1 MPSIPALPA
10 RSSPPVPTF
19 EEPWGNRRDTGSLEE
34 VSNAMKTLS
43 ELLTPEERAAIRAPI
58 EQARTL
64 PRRAFVD
71 EGFYEFEV
79 EHALKESWLAVA
91 FATEIPGAGDIAPLT
106 VLGLPVL
113 LARGRDGIARAFH
126 NVCPYDGCEV
136 SIGAQRGVETI
147 VTPYHGWKYD
157 LDGTLLEAN
166 YWDGTP
172 KAAGTALDALNAD
185 LVPIPCEEWMS
196 TVFVHPGKRPLPFA
210 EQYRPVFEHLKDID
224 LERLHIGLDEKG
236 EPMVRTLPID
246 ANWKTVYE
254 NYAPNVYHE
263 SFVHAMYRR
272 SPHSPRV
279 DGKRNK
285 TYTEINDPSGYLGLC
300 YDNKIGASLYGRT
313 NLPKV
318 LNRDGSPNRVNT
330 IANVYPNWVTTMLG
344 DTARIAIF
352 LPDGPERGT
361 QVVATFFDREGA
373 ADPAYLKDRQ
383 RALRAGIL
391 AREEDNRICESVQRA
406 RRSPAVD
413 SQFYSPFW
421 DAMHHT
427 LSNLILD
434 KLEEG
439 ERTAEP

>member
-1 MPSIPALPA
+1 
-10 RSSPPVPTF
+10 
-19 EEPWGNRRDTGSLEE
+19 
-34 VSNAMKTLS
+34 MKTLC
-43 ELLTPEERAAIRAPI
+43 ELLTSEERAAIRATI

-64 PRRAFVD
+64 PRRAFID
-71 EGFYEFEV
+71 EDFYAFEV
-79 EHALKESWLAVA
+79 EHALKESWFAVT
-91 FATEIPGAGDIAPLT
+91 FATEIPNAGDMSPLT

-113 LARGRDGIARAFH
+113 LVRGRDGIARAFH

-136 SIGAQRGVETI
+136 SIDPQRGVEWI
-147 VTPYHGWKYD
+147 VTPYHGWQYR
-157 LDGTLLEAN
+157 LDGKLLEAG

-172 KAAGTALDALNAD
+172 NAADIAPDSLNAD

-196 TVFVHPGKRPLPFA
+196 TLFVYLGKRPVPFA
-210 EQYRPVFEHLKDID
+210 AQYRPVFEHLDRID
-224 LERLHIGLDEKG
+224 LGRLAIGLDENE

-279 DGKRNK
+279 DADGNR

-300 YDNKIGASLYGRT
+300 YDNKIGASLYGKT
-313 NLPKV
+313 SLPRV
-318 LNRDGSPNRVNT
+318 LNKDGSPNRVNT
-330 IANVYPNWVTTMLG
+330 ISNVYPNWVTTMLG

-361 QVVATFFDREGA
+361 QVVATFFDRDGA
-373 ADPAYLKDRQ
+373 VDPALLKDRQ

-406 RRSPAVD
+406 RRSPAVE

-421 DAMHHT
+421 DAMHYT

-439 ERTAEP
+439 ERTAGH

>member
-1 MPSIPALPA
+1 
-10 RSSPPVPTF
+10 
-19 EEPWGNRRDTGSLEE
+19 
-34 VSNAMKTLS
+34 MKTLG

-58 EQARTL
+58 ERARTL

-71 EGFYEFEV
+71 ADFHAFEV
-79 EHALKESWLAVA
+79 EHALKESWFAA
-91 FATEIPGAGDIAPLT
+91 TFATTVPDAGDVAPLT

-113 LARGRDGIARAFH
+113 LVRGRDGMARAFH

-136 SIGAQRGVETI
+136 SIGPQRGVETI
-147 VTPYHGWKYD
+147 VTPYHGWKYG

-172 KAAGTALDALNAD
+172 KAADTALDSLNAD

-196 TVFVHPGKRPLPFA
+196 TVFVHMGKRPVPFA
-210 EQYRPVFEHLKDID
+210 EQYAPVFEHLKDID
-224 LERLHIGLDEKG
+224 LDRLRIGLDEKG
-236 EPMVRTLPID
+236 EPMVQTLPID

-279 DGKRNK
+279 DENRDK

-300 YDNKIGASLYGRT
+300 YDNRIGASLYGKTR
-313 NLPKV
+313 LPRV
-318 LNRDGSPNRVNT
+318 LNNDGSPNRVNT

-361 QVVATFFDREGA
+361 QIVATFFDREGA

-406 RRSPAVD
+406 RRSPTVD

-421 DAMHHT
+421 DAMHYT
-427 LSNLILD
+427 LSNLLLD

-439 ERTAEP
+439 ERTTTEGEGAGEAGERIP

>member
-1 MPSIPALPA
+1 
-10 RSSPPVPTF
+10 
-19 EEPWGNRRDTGSLEE
+19 
-34 VSNAMKTLS
+34 MKTLS
-43 ELLTPEERAAIRAPI
+43 ELLTPEERAAVRAPI
-58 EQARTL
+58 ETARTL

-71 EGFYEFEV
+71 ADFHAYEV
-79 EHALKESWLAVA
+79 EHALKESWLAVT
-91 FATEIPGAGDIAPLT
+91 FATEIAGAGDMLPLT

-113 LARGRDGIARAFH
+113 LVRGRDGIVRAFH

-136 SIGAQRGVETI
+136 SIGPQGGVETI
-147 VTPYHGWKYD
+147 VTPYHGWKYG
-157 LDGTLLEAN
+157 LDGRLLEAG

-172 KAAGTALDALNAD
+172 RAAGVRLDSLNAD

-196 TVFVHPGKRPLPFA
+196 TLFLHLGRRPRPFA
-210 EQYRPVFEHLKDID
+210 EQYGPVLEHFERID
-224 LERLHIGLDEKG
+224 LDRLRIGLDENG
-236 EPMVRTLPID
+236 EPMVRSLPIG

-279 DGKRNK
+279 DEERNK
-285 TYTEINDPSGYLGLC
+285 TYTEINHPSGHLGLC
-300 YDNKIGASLYGRT
+300 YDNRIGASLYGRSD
-313 NLPKV
+313 LPRV

-330 IANVYPNWVTTMLG
+330 ISNVYPNWVTTMLG
-344 DTARIAIF
+344 DTARIALF

-361 QVVATFFDREGA
+361 QVVATFFDRDGA
-373 ADPAYLKDRQ
+373 TDPAHLKDRQ
-383 RALRAGIL
+383 RALRTGLL
-391 AREEDNRICESVQRA
+391 ARREDNRICESVQRA
-406 RRSPAVD
+406 RRSPAVG

-421 DAMHHT
+421 DAMHYT

-439 ERTAEP
+439 ERAAGH